1 MKENLN
7 VFFSYAKARQKV
19 RAKVGPFIDPRTG
32 ELNLDPDYTAQCL
45 SEQYSSVFTSPRQE
59 WEIPDMSTF
68 FRVDNSSPT
77 GPIFTDLDFSE
88 EYIEYACSELSS
100 TSAAGPDGIP
110 ASLLK
115 VCKRELKKPLSLLWR
130 ASLSQGVIP
139 PDLLLVLICPVHKG
153 GSRAVPAQY
162 RPVALTSHIVKVFER
177 VLRRGL
183 VAHLE
188 AQGLLPSE
196 L

>member
-19 RAKVGPFIDPRTG
+19 RAKVGPFIDPATG

-45 SEQYSSVFTSPRQE
+45 SEQYSSVFNSPRQE
-59 WEIPDMSTF
+59 WNIPDMSAF
-68 FRVDNSSPT
+68 FRVDCSRPT
-77 GPIFTDLDFSE
+77 GPILTDLEFSAE
-88 EYIEYACSELSS
+88 DIEFACSELSS

-115 VCKRELKKPLSLLWR
+115 ICRKELKQPLFFLWR

-139 PDLLLVLICPVHKG
+139 PDLLLVLISPVHKG
-153 GSRAVPAQY
+153 GSRAGISCAWPC
-162 RPVALTSHIVKVFER
+162 
-177 VLRRGL
+177 
-183 VAHLE
+183 
-188 AQGLLPSE
+188 
-196 L
+196 